1 MFSYFRNLAIY
12 KLTRDNV
19 ISIEQLTECLNTNAF
34 VACSSQD
41 KISVGWVPPVS
52 DVSDALFYEV
62 SGHFLLAVQRE
73 EKILPSAVIKKAL
86 GDRMTKIET
95 EQQRR
100 LKKTERESIKDEVIH
115 VLLPRAFSRYST
127 TQIWINF
134 QDNIIVVDT
143 SSARKAEDALALLR
157 KSIGSLPVVPLT
169 LATPPEV
176 TITEWVRSGN
186 PPAGFSL
193 LDEAELKDTL
203 EDGGVLRCKKQ
214 ELVCNEIH
222 HHIEAGKRVTVVGL
236 DWQER
241 IQFKLRDDAS
251 FRSLK
256 YSDSLLEQNDD
267 IDREDAAA
275 RFDADFFL
283 MRSEVSALINN
294 TVTAL
299 GGVVKS

>member
-12 KLTRDNV
+12 KLTRDNI
-19 ISIEQLTECLNTNAF
+19 ISTEQLTECLKANAF

-52 DVSDALFYEV
+52 DVSDALFYEA

-100 LKKTERESIKDEVIH
+100 LKKTERDSIKDEVIH
-115 VLLPRAFSRYST
+115 SLLPRAFSRYST
-127 TQIWINF
+127 TQIWINL

-169 LATPPEV
+169 MATPPEV
-176 TITEWVRSGN
+176 NITEWVRSGN

-193 LDEAELKDTL
+193 LDEAELKATL
-203 EDGGVLRCKKQ
+203 EEGGVLRCKKQ
-214 ELVCNEIH
+214 ELVCDEIH

-241 IQFKLRDDAS
+241 IQFKLHDDAS

-267 IDREDAAA
+267 IEREDAAA

-299 GGVVKS
+299 DGVVES